1 MGSWA
6 GSSILAPDPG
16 AEGVGAG
23 LAAQSP
29 ARDAGGGKY
38 SGAGIGEL
46 GLLREGLEA
55 PPSPF
60 IAASSALI
68 CATMRLSIFFIFLYG
83 RYSVLHSGTWF
94 SSMSFP
100 NPTMAVKEARAR
112 WRALATTEMEGICPS

>member
-1 MGSWA
+1 MRTLISPLRFLSA
-6 GSSILAPDPG
+6 FDVVKLCASPTT
-16 AEGVGAG
+16 
-23 LAAQSP
+23 LAALSWRPLLSWRSLFAAASSASP
-29 ARDAGGGKY
+29 
-38 SGAGIGEL
+38 SS
-46 GLLREGLEA
+46 

-112 WRALATTEMEGICPS
+112 WRALATTRWKE